1 MTLVAVSAAPLTS
14 CERCGTELAASL
26 LSCPQC
32 QRLVHAARLSSLA
45 ETAQQAERDGRNH
58 AALEAWRAS
67 AELLP
72 ADSTQHQLITERIA
86 TLVGA
91 AGVAVAADTDSAAK
105 PRWIAA
111 LGPIGLILWKSK
123 ALAFLLLTKGKLLLF
138 GLTKI
143 STLFS
148 MLATLGLYWTQWG
161 FAFALGFVGSI
172 YIHEIGHVDALRRCG
187 IAATPPMFI
196 PGFGAFV
203 RLKQR
208 VLNPIEDARIGL
220 AGPVWGLAAALAA
233 FAIGAITGG
242 PVWFAIART
251 GAWLNLFNLLPVWQL
266 DGNRGLH
273 AVARAQRWMLVAVA
287 VMAFVGT
294 GEGLLALVG
303 LVLAVRA
310 FGSDAPASTDR
321 RAFATFA
328 VLLVCLSFLCGDAYL
343 PSMP

>member
-1 MTLVAVSAAPLTS
+1 MAIVAVSAAPLTS

-72 ADSTQHQLITERIA
+72 ADSKQHQLITERIA
-86 TLVGA
+86 TLVGT
-91 AGVAVAADTDSAAK
+91 AGVAVAADTDFAAK

-123 ALAFLLLTKGKLLLF
+123 TLAFLLLTKGKLLLF

-161 FAFALGFVGSI
+161 FAKG
-172 YIHEIGHVDALRRCG
+172 GHYARR
-187 IAATPPMFI
+187 
-196 PGFGAFV
+196 
-203 RLKQR
+203 L
-208 VLNPIEDARIGL
+208 
-220 AGPVWGLAAALAA
+220 
-233 FAIGAITGG
+233 
-242 PVWFAIART
+242 
-251 GAWLNLFNLLPVWQL
+251 
-266 DGNRGLH
+266 
-273 AVARAQRWMLVAVA
+273 
-287 VMAFVGT
+287 
-294 GEGLLALVG
+294 
-303 LVLAVRA
+303 
-310 FGSDAPASTDR
+310 
-321 RAFATFA
+321 
-328 VLLVCLSFLCGDAYL
+328 
-343 PSMP
+343 